1 MNRDIAKG
9 QQKLIMVLQGEK
21 KKLYNNINQSLDLLN
36 LTVFFLFFSHFIMS
50 FGFHN
55 NETLKA

>member
-1 MNRDIAKG
+1 MNPDIGKG

-21 KKLYNNINQSLDLLN
+21 KKLDNNINQSLDLLN
-36 LTVFFLFFSHFIMS
+36 LTVFFFPHFIMS